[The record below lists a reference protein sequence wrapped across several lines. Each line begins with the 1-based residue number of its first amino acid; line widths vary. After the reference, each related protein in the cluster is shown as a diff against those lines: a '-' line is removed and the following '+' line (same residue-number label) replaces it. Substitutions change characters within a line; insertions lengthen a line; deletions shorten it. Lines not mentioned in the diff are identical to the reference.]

1 MIFIS
6 LSYANPV
13 CSPTIRHLN
22 FAVLYITKSMR
33 SVITEKDTG
42 KRKYCRIKLFAYWFG
57 KGVVKK
63 KCVLL
68 ELCTKYVYKQ
78 YMLNLLLRIRLSWQV
93 Q

>member
-1 MIFIS
+1 MQTPFAPQQ
-6 LSYANPV
+6 LSFEF
-13 CSPTIRHLN
+13 T
-22 FAVLYITKSMR
+22 VLYITKSMR

-57 KGVVKK
+57 KGVVKPK
-63 KCVLL
+63 IKCVLL